1 MENLMEA
8 AGFGIRIWAIG
19 EIIGAIF
26 GVILFIIIVI
36 AIIGDR
42 KKW

>member
-8 AGFGIRIWAIG
+8 AGFGIRIWVIG

-26 GVILFIIIVI
+26 VAILFIIITI
-36 AIIGDR
+36 AIIRNR